1 MKFFSRIFIISL
13 ILLSCKNED
22 KNSID
27 VSKIEV
33 DFAVERFEEAFYNAT
48 PESLVE
54 VKKRFPLLFPIAESD
69 SVWLA
74 KINDQ
79 DEQDLFKESQV
90 VFSDF
95 NAIEKQFTSLFK
107 HITHYNPT
115 FKAPKV
121 ITMLTNIDYENRVV
135 YADSLLLVSLD
146 VYLGKQHRFYADY
159 PLYIKENNSKEHL
172 IVDAANA
179 IINTQLKTANHRSF
193 LSKIVEE
200 GKKSYLL
207 DCYLPFVSEK
217 EKTGYSMKKLLWA
230 QQNEEQ
236 VWKFFM
242 EKELLYSTDTRLNKR
257 FIENAPF
264 SKFYTGQDNQSPGK
278 IGGYIGWQI
287 VRSFMKQN
295 DVSLQKLITMDAQRL
310 LDQSKYKPRK

>member
-90 VFSDF
+90 VFSNF
-95 NAIEKQFTSLFK
+95 IEIEKQFTSLFK

-135 YADSLLLVSLD
+135 YADSIAFMQTTL
-146 VYLGKQHRFYADY
+146 F
-159 PLYIKENNSKEHL
+159 I
-172 IVDAANA
+172 
-179 IINTQLKTANHRSF
+179 LK
-193 LSKIVEE
+193 
-200 GKKSYLL
+200 
-207 DCYLPFVSEK
+207 
-217 EKTGYSMKKLLWA
+217 KT
-230 QQNEEQ
+230 
-236 VWKFFM
+236 
-242 EKELLYSTDTRLNKR
+242 TRKN
-257 FIENAPF
+257 I
-264 SKFYTGQDNQSPGK
+264 
-278 IGGYIGWQI
+278 
-287 VRSFMKQN
+287 
-295 DVSLQKLITMDAQRL
+295 
-310 LDQSKYKPRK
+310 